1 MLLFNKRMAL
11 AKLFELYCIDQNVK
25 ICPFSVITW
34 LHTIGLLD
42 EKAALEYLNLRKEN
56 IDDDKRSS

>member
-1 MLLFNKRMAL
+1 MAL